1 MGHGILPWPF
11 CIMKSRIDHRGGL
24 CKVDMQTW
32 QHVFKLDPDKDISDE
47 ALEAVCESGTD
58 AIIVGGTTNVT
69 FDNTIDLLS
78 RIRRYS
84 VPCVL
89 EVSNVE
95 AIVPGFDAYFLPLV
109 LNAQNPEWIF
119 NAHIKGLEEH
129 GPFIKW
135 DEVFVEGYVVCNPDS
150 AVAKLT
156 QSRAKITEEQMKAY
170 ARLADRMLK
179 LPVFYIEYS
188 GTYGDVKQVQAARKV
203 VHNSR
208 IFYGGGI
215 RSAEQAAEMAQWA
228 DTVVVGNIVYE
239 DVEQALATVPA
250 VKKQK

>member
-1 MGHGILPWPF
+1 MLNI
-11 CIMKSRIDHRGGL
+11 
-24 CKVDMQTW
+24 QTW
-32 QHVFKLDPDKDISDE
+32 KHVFKLDPDKLIGDE
-47 ALEAVCESGTD
+47 ELEMVCESGTD

-78 RIRRYS
+78 RIRRYA
-84 VPCVL
+84 VPCAL

-95 AIVPGFDAYFLPLV
+95 AIVPGFDAYFVPLV

-119 NAHIKGLEEH
+119 NAYIEGLKEH

-135 DEVFVEGYVVCNPDS
+135 DEVFVEGYIVCNPDS
-150 AVAKLT
+150 AVARLT
-156 QSRAKITEEQMKAY
+156 ESRTNIAQEEMKAY
-170 ARLADRMLK
+170 ARLADQMLK
-179 LPVFYIEYS
+179 LPIFYIEYS
-188 GTYGDVKQVQAARKV
+188 GIYGDVEQVRAAQKV
-203 VHNSR
+203 VQNSR

-228 DTVVVGNIVYE
+228 DTIIVGNIIYE
-239 DVEQALATVPA
+239 NLEQALLTVQA